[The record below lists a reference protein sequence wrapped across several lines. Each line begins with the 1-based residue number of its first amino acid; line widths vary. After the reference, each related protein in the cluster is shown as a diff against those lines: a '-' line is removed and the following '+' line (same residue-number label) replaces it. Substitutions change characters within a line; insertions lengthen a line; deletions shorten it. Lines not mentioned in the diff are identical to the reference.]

1 MVVHHLLDPWPIPKD
16 RGLYINEPWLLDP
29 SLLGSC
35 EDKETMDRLKQPD
48 ASADNVRIYLP
59 MDLNAK
65 AIIRR
70 LDAVIAFFG
79 VATEKNEFDY
89 GDAVDQIIWQL
100 EIYDWVHYL
109 RNISSSTQ
117 KHSAEG
123 LALVKTIIE
132 RLAKIPD
139 GCAEHFPFELIE
151 ELRQDYLKE
160 TDPDYHE

>member
-29 SLLGSC
+29 SLLDSC
-35 EDKETMDRLKQPD
+35 EDKEAMERLKQPD
-48 ASADNVRIYLP
+48 ASVDNVRIYLP

-70 LDAVIAFFG
+70 LDVVISFFG
-79 VATEKNEFDY
+79 VATEKNEIDY
-89 GDAVDQIIWQL
+89 GEAVEQIIWQL
-100 EIYDWVHYL
+100 EVYDRVHYL
-109 RNISSSTQ
+109 RKIPSGNQ

-123 LALVKTIIE
+123 LALVKSIIG
-132 RLAKIPD
+132 RLENIPD
-139 GCAEHFPFELIE
+139 GGAELFPFQMIG

-160 TDPDYHE
+160 TDPGYHE

>member
-48 ASADNVRIYLP
+48 GSTDNVRIYLP

-70 LDAVIAFFG
+70 LDVVISFFG
-79 VATEKNEFDY
+79 VATEKNEIDY
-89 GDAVDQIIWQL
+89 CEAVEQIIWQL
-100 EIYDWVHYL
+100 EIYDRVHYL
-109 RNISSSTQ
+109 RNIPSGNQ

-123 LALVKTIIE
+123 LALVKSIIG
-132 RLAKIPD
+132 RLENIPD
-139 GCAEHFPFELIE
+139 GGAELFPFQMIE

-160 TDPDYHE
+160 MDPDYHE